1 MNIDIQNQF
10 NTKNLLKRFQLEQFP
25 EPEYLHVD
33 KPVLLCHG
41 YGALASML
49 NKKSPLYDVCMFL
62 RSHGMLCFAPNVVPY
77 AKIEIRAEH
86 WKQIVQTICEL
97 TGSDKLH
104 VIAHSMGGLDMRYA
118 CENLD
123 LCKHVASLT
132 TLATPHRGASLAD
145 FTLNA
150 PEMIRK
156 NLTAFTDW
164 IADYIFPDEK
174 SDTQGALYQLTTD
187 YIRQHFNAANGDI
200 TGLPCF
206 SYSAAVGKG
215 TDYSISNLLK
225 YQNGVIYER
234 EGVNDGFVS
243 VESAKWCNHIK
254 TIPLSHLEQIKINLP
269 KDRIPIWENF
279 WLDVVKNLIRNFE

>member
-1 MNIDIQNQF
+1 MDIQKQF
-10 NTKNLLKRFQLEQFP
+10 NAQTLLKRFQLEQFP

-33 KPVLLCHG
+33 KPILLCHG

-62 RSHGMLCFAPNVVPY
+62 RSHGVLSFAPNVVPY

-86 WKQIVQTICEL
+86 WKQIIETICERAD
-97 TGSDKLH
+97 SNKLH

-118 CENLD
+118 CDNLG
-123 LCKHVASLT
+123 LCRYVESLT
-132 TLATPHRGASLAD
+132 TIATPHRGASLAD

-150 PEMIRK
+150 PDVIRK

-174 SDTQGALYQLTTD
+174 SDTHGALHQLRTN
-187 YIRQHFNAANGDI
+187 YIRQHFNSANGDI
-200 TGLPCF
+200 SGLPCY

-215 TDYSISNLLK
+215 TDHSVSNLLK
-225 YQNGVIYER
+225 YQNSIIYER
-234 EGVNDGFVS
+234 EGINDGFVS
-243 VESAKWCNHIK
+243 VESAKWGDHIK
-254 TIPLSHLEQIKINLP
+254 TIGLSHLEQIKINIS

-279 WLDVVKNLIRNFE
+279 WLGIVENLSLIKS